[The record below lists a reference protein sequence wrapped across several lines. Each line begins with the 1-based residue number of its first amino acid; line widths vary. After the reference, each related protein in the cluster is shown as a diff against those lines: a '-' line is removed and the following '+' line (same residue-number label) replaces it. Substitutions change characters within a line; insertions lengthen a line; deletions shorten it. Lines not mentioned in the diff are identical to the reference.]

1 MILKK
6 QINQINLISMD
17 RPEENVPGQ
26 NGFLSCAP
34 ESQRF
39 LKEKKNMSIKSTKE
53 KIWHL

>member
-6 QINQINLISMD
+6 QINQISMD
-17 RPEENVPGQ
+17 RPRDSFHGQ

-34 ESQRF
+34 ELQRF
-39 LKEKKNMSIKSTKE
+39 LKEKKNMFVKSTKE